1 LAFKVDS
8 QVHEFYAIDWRR
20 GNSTLEFVP
29 TETPSSLQEKL
40 LDLMRAMDLFSGSID
55 MIVDPEGQYWFLE
68 KFCDNAVA
76 KVFAEE
82 FLLKLHEGQFSIM
95 GSSAA

>member
-1 LAFKVDS
+1 
-8 QVHEFYAIDWRR
+8 
-20 GNSTLEFVP
+20 
-29 TETPSSLQEKL
+29 
-40 LDLMRAMDLFSGSID
+40 MRAMDLFSGSID